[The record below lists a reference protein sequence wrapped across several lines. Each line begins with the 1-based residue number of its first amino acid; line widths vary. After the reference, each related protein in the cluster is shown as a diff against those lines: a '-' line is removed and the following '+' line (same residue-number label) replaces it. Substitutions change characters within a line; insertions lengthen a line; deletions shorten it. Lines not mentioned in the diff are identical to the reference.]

1 MTAYLWYKFLHL
13 LGVIVYVGGFMA
25 LTRLVGHA
33 VKFGTEESRADSY
46 RIYRRMHKFADW
58 GGGVVAVVFGFLL
71 LMEQPGTMKQ
81 PWFHAKLLFVALF
94 IGVDVVFSRILFN
107 KLKPEGEQPK
117 RAIFSALHGT
127 AALFLCAILYCL
139 FVWGHR

>member
-1 MTAYLWYKFLHL
+1 MVTYQVYKFLHL

-33 VKFGTEESRADSY
+33 VKFQTEESRADSY

-58 GGGVVAVVFGFLL
+58 GGGVVAVIFGFLL
-71 LMEQPGTMKQ
+71 LMQVPSTMKE

-94 IGVDVVFSRILFN
+94 IACDVVFSRILFN

-127 AALFLCAILYCL
+127 AALFLIGILLSL
-139 FVWGHR
+139 FVFGNR

>member
-1 MTAYLWYKFLHL
+1 MAYEWYKFLHL

-46 RIYRRMHKFADW
+46 RVYRRMHKFADW
-58 GGGVVAVVFGFLL
+58 GGGVIAIVFGFLL
-71 LMEQPGTMKQ
+71 LMNSPSYMQQ

-94 IGVDVVFSRILFN
+94 IATDVVFSRILFK

-127 AALFLCAILYCL
+127 GALFLIGILVSL
-139 FVWGHR
+139 FLFGHR